1 MATFVGHTTSRW
13 PARKRRRSVS
23 AALGVDVNGL
33 DVRCPIVSS
42 SRSWASWRAT
52 TPPVVKWES
61 SSGANLGDDLSSV
74 TSLLYVAVCF
84 PAASSGANVGNHPS
98 STRRGSFA
106 SFCLAALAL
115 ARGAVVFHDEI
126 VADDLDV
133 TQLALGWVIL
143 MAWAMVAVAYFR
155 FLVERG
161 RGEYFQKPLRDARD
175 WHVHGLLRRRLPPAA
190 VAVEAKDDGAAAAVA
205 SKVIQEEE
213 EDDDDDEHAAP
224 KPLLVRLKEKFCAK
238 KKKRNKYARAK
249 PAKPAKSKEQLQNE
263 LVLQNSRPPVLTVAT
278 YMTCVVALAVCLG
291 LQHGG
296 VVPSSVY
303 SLIDD
308 FRALGKLSRYFLQ
321 QLDLAEDVADVFV
334 DYAKELNVTGFNITT
349 FTQIANVTRA
359 ELDAFAGDLDRAA
372 DVAAL
377 ACAQGSLDA
386 DLAAACATYEAAAS
400 CAPDYADGSFSR
412 ACGVADTVDVA
423 GRIADAAAEL
433 SDYVVPY
440 LATLRE
446 ALEFTDDLSV
456 TTVDSSTELVHAA
469 EVSFSIAIWS
479 AFAWTFPFILAV
491 LYQWDCAVGALRR
504 GDAQE
509 GGAHAPLVK
518 GPNIL
523 GQMVSGWFWAFTFL
537 LVILWVVVMCVV
549 FPPIRDYILTYQ
561 WAAISFVI
569 TFILK
574 GQILTPKL
582 YNKKASDGKIITFRR
597 RRLFFRTLEP
607 NVARRRS
614 RAYYALCCVAWMFY
628 GFATGAFAA
637 LTRMVYFILWTIQ
650 ALFIYDGSLL
660 PGPSTSERGPSKVH
674 PV

>member
-1 MATFVGHTTSRW
+1 MAGSNATPLPW
-13 PARKRRRSVS
+13 S

-33 DVRCPIVSS
+33 DVRCPIVSLFALVGVM
-42 SRSWASWRAT
+42 ASGYDAHAS
-52 TPPVVKWES
+52 VVKWES

-74 TSLLYVAVCF
+74 TSLLYYVAVCF
-84 PAASSGANVGNHPS
+84 PCGVFYAFANVGNHPS
-98 STRRGSFA
+98 STRRGFLA

-161 RGEYFQKPLRDARD
+161 RGEYFQKPLREARD

-190 VAVEAKDDGAAAAVA
+190 VAVEAKDDGGAAAVA
-205 SKVIQEEE
+205 SKVIQVHPSFRLEAVVDEATGATELVLRRVGEKTPWPEDVGELFRHDAPRPAAAHPDEEE
-213 EDDDDDEHAAP
+213 EEEEDDDEHAAP
-224 KPLLVRLKEKFCAK
+224 KPLLVRLKQKFCAK
-238 KKKRNKYARAK
+238 KKKRTKYAR
-249 PAKPAKSKEQLQNE
+249 AKPAKSKEQLQNE

-296 VVPSSVY
+296 VVPGAVLE
-303 SLIDD
+303 LIDD

-334 DYAKELNVTGFNITT
+334 DYAKELNATTNITS

-359 ELDAFAGDLDRAA
+359 ELDAFADDLDRAA

-400 CAPDYADGSFSR
+400 CAPDSADGSFSR

-423 GRIADAAAEL
+423 GRIADAAAKL

-469 EVSFSIAIWS
+469 EVSFSETQRPAC
-479 AFAWTFPFILAV
+479 F
-491 LYQWDCAVGALRR
+491 
-504 GDAQE
+504 
-509 GGAHAPLVK
+509 
-518 GPNIL
+518 
-523 GQMVSGWFWAFTFL
+523 
-537 LVILWVVVMCVV
+537 
-549 FPPIRDYILTYQ
+549 
-561 WAAISFVI
+561 
-569 TFILK
+569 
-574 GQILTPKL
+574 
-582 YNKKASDGKIITFRR
+582 
-597 RRLFFRTLEP
+597 
-607 NVARRRS
+607 
-614 RAYYALCCVAWMFY
+614 
-628 GFATGAFAA
+628 
-637 LTRMVYFILWTIQ
+637 VYFSEP
-650 ALFIYDGSLL
+650 A
-660 PGPSTSERGPSKVH
+660 PPAPSPARFVHRPEPAPAH
-674 PV
+674 PVC